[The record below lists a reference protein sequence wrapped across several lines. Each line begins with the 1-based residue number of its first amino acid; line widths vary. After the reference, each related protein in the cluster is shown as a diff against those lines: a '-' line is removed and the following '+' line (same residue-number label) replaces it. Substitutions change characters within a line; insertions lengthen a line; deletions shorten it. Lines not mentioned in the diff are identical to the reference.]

1 MNIKF
6 ESGPKWTVK
15 MGESERSWVKLDG
28 HLDQRG
34 RSRAVLDVSTKSGR
48 STNVK
53 VDGLKIFTGD
63 SGWSMKMNVPFWV
76 FWAATSLEPILVL
89 TLKLVLSKLLIL
101 DRELPPD
108 DEHLKNPADIT
119 KVDPIFKGKIDT
131 DNRRSTIYLNT
142 EDHLT
147 CSSSTSNIIVDD
159 STVSKPNLKE
169 SLEKTVA

>member
-1 MNIKF
+1 M
-6 ESGPKWTVK
+6 
-15 MGESERSWVKLDG
+15 
-28 HLDQRG
+28 
-34 RSRAVLDVSTKSGR
+34 
-48 STNVK
+48 
-53 VDGLKIFTGD
+53 
-63 SGWSMKMNVPFWV
+63 
-76 FWAATSLEPILVL
+76 
-89 TLKLVLSKLLIL
+89 
-101 DRELPPD
+101 PPD

-169 SLEKTVA
+169 SLGTSSDKIIHFYHQGSKSRLGKGDVKVFSIGNLFSCQRREESRGR

>member
-1 MNIKF
+1 MVYRVVQIINKQIII
-6 ESGPKWTVK
+6 S
-15 MGESERSWVKLDG
+15 
-28 HLDQRG
+28 
-34 RSRAVLDVSTKSGR
+34 
-48 STNVK
+48 
-53 VDGLKIFTGD
+53 
-63 SGWSMKMNVPFWV
+63 
-76 FWAATSLEPILVL
+76 
-89 TLKLVLSKLLIL
+89 

-169 SLEKTVA
+169 SLEKKTVTVTSVQNIDPIKAMLKCLALAIYFHVKDEKNLEEDENKIPEIFDERIYPLTKERQSKVK

>member
-1 MNIKF
+1 
-6 ESGPKWTVK
+6 
-15 MGESERSWVKLDG
+15 
-28 HLDQRG
+28 
-34 RSRAVLDVSTKSGR
+34 
-48 STNVK
+48 
-53 VDGLKIFTGD
+53 
-63 SGWSMKMNVPFWV
+63 MKMNVPFLI
-76 FWAATSLEPILVL
+76 FWAFSTSLEPILVL
-89 TLKLVLSKLLIL
+89 TIKLVLSKLLIL

-169 SLEKTVA
+169 SLEKKLSQSRQFKI

>member
-1 MNIKF
+1 M
-6 ESGPKWTVK
+6 
-15 MGESERSWVKLDG
+15 
-28 HLDQRG
+28 
-34 RSRAVLDVSTKSGR
+34 
-48 STNVK
+48 
-53 VDGLKIFTGD
+53 
-63 SGWSMKMNVPFWV
+63 
-76 FWAATSLEPILVL
+76 

-169 SLEKTVA
+169 SLEKKNCHSHVSSKYRPDKGDVKVFSIGYLFSRQRRKES